1 MKKSGGKAVRY
12 NKWGYIFLIPFIV
25 VYVVFQLVPLITT
38 IYNSFFENY
47 MSGLTQ
53 VGPNFVGFENYE
65 KLFTSGDIWQYF
77 KNTMVLWIMCFI
89 PQIFLSLLLGAWF
102 SDVSLKLKGTRFFKT
117 VIYLPNL
124 IMASA
129 FSLLFFTLFADGGPI
144 NNLLM
149 QIGFISEPYKFL
161 SNVGSTRGLIAL
173 MNCLMW
179 FGNTT
184 ILLMAGMLGIDT
196 SLFEAAEVDGATST
210 QVFFKITLPLLR
222 PILIYVIITSL
233 IGGLQLFDVPQILTN
248 GTGNPVRS
256 SMTLIMY
263 LNKRLYSKDYGMT
276 GALSVILF
284 IITAILSIAVFK
296 LSGNDD
302 KRKE

>member
-1 MKKSGGKAVRY
+1 MKKNSRSKVVRY

-25 VYVVFQLVPLITT
+25 VFVIFQLVPLVNT

-53 VGPNFVGFENYE
+53 VGPRFVGLDNY
-65 KLFTSGDIWQYF
+65 KALFSSGDIWVYF
-77 KNTMVLWIMCFI
+77 KNTMVLWLMCFI

-102 SDVSLKLKGTRFFKT
+102 SDVQLRLKGARFFKT

-129 FSLLFFTLFADGGPI
+129 FSMLFFTLFSDGGPI
-144 NNLLM
+144 NSLLM

-161 SNVGSTRGLIAL
+161 SHTGSARGLIAM

-184 ILLMAGMLGIDT
+184 IMLMAGIMGIDT
-196 SLFEAAEVDGATST
+196 SLFEAANVDGATSM
-210 QVFFKITLPLLR
+210 QVFTRITMPLLK
-222 PILIYVIITSL
+222 PIFVYVLITSL
-233 IGGLQLFDVPQILTN
+233 IGGLQMFDVPQILTN
-248 GTGNPVRS
+248 GTGDPVNTT
-256 SMTLIMY
+256 MTLIMD
-263 LNKRLYSKDYGMT
+263 LNKYLFSKNYGAS
-276 GALSVILF
+276 GALSVIIF
-284 IITAILSIAVFK
+284 IVTGILSVVVFRI
-296 LSGNDD
+296 NT
-302 KRKE
+302 RKDEY

>member
-25 VYVVFQLVPLITT
+25 VYVVFQLVPLVNT

-47 MSGLTQ
+47 MSGLKQ
-53 VGPNFVGFENYE
+53 IGPTFVGLENY
-65 KLFTSGDIWQYF
+65 KTLFSSGDIWVYL
-77 KNTMVLWIMCFI
+77 KNTMVMWIMCFI
-89 PQIFLSLLLGAWF
+89 PQIILSLLLGAWF

-129 FSLLFFTLFADGGPI
+129 FSLLFFTLFSDSGPI
-144 NNLLM
+144 NSLLM

-161 SNVGSTRGLIAL
+161 SHAGSARGLIAL

-184 ILLMAGMLGIDT
+184 ILLMAGMMGIDT

-210 QVFFKITLPLLR
+210 QVFYKITLPLLR
-222 PILIYVIITSL
+222 PILVYVVITSL

-248 GTGNPVRS
+248 GTGDPMRS
-256 SMTLIMY
+256 TMTLIMY
-263 LNKRLYSKDYGMT
+263 LNKHLYSKNYGMA
-276 GALSVILF
+276 GALSVVLL
-284 IITAILSIAVFK
+284 IITGILSLAVFK
-296 LSGNDD
+296 LSGND
-302 KRKE
+302 KRKG